1 MARGSVRTKIF
12 VISMRNAAER
22 RHIFIQGAIPK
33 SMGWDFFDAHERLHP
48 DLHYDEDK
56 AIIAKGRPLTAGEL
70 GCYSSHYALWK
81 KLTEDD
87 ADQYLILEDDIMVD
101 WSFIKPLITQD
112 HAEAGR
118 DYIRLYYKKPAPAR
132 VLETDFICRTT
143 RLIEIS
149 GFCFGTQ
156 AYVITKNGAQR
167 FMAHTRE
174 VVRPIDDQMDRSWI
188 HGIAN
193 LAVFPFPVLER
204 SVPSAIGTSRFDQYQ
219 IPQRL
224 RLKRFISRNRERANY
239 QILGRHRFNFSK

>member
-12 VISMRNAAER
+12 VISMRSAAER
-22 RHIFIQGAIPK
+22 RRIFTGGTIPK
-33 SMGWDFFDAHERLHP
+33 SIGWEFFDAHEKLHP

-70 GCYSSHYALWK
+70 GCYSSHYALWE
-81 KLTEDD
+81 KLAEDD
-87 ADQYLILEDDIMVD
+87 AEQYLILEDDILVD
-101 WSFIKPLITQD
+101 WSFIKPLIAED
-112 HAEAGR
+112 HGEAGR

-132 VLETDFICRTT
+132 ILETDFICRTT

-156 AYVITKNGAQR
+156 AYLLTKNGAHR
-167 FMAHTRE
+167 FMAHTRQ

-188 HGIAN
+188 HGIPN

-224 RLKRFISRNRERANY
+224 KLRRFLSRNRERANY
-239 QILGRHRFNFSK
+239 QILGRHRFSFSK